1 MRKACVQPISDLALK
16 ARQKKIDDAVMRV
29 FRRHEFCAVYC
40 AGSVEPVAKRIGD
53 NRGAWPVKI
62 GLTRALEDTISSGL
76 DGASPFWEQRV
87 LFRVWVKTWARGRT
101 LEREVLKAL
110 QGSSEQ
116 ARKSFWDM
124 GPDFQREFFE
134 MEVHTIAQC
143 NGIETWDDDSLMVEM
158 AREVKR
164 EFERRGKV

>member
-1 MRKACVQPISDLALK
+1 VQPLSDLALK
-16 ARQKKIDDAVMRV
+16 ARKKQIDDAVMRV

-40 AGSVEPVAKRIGD
+40 AGSVEPVAKRIGE
-53 NRGAWPVKI
+53 NRGAWPIKI

-87 LFRVWVKTWARGRT
+87 LFRVWVKTFERGRQ
-101 LEREVLKAL
+101 LERLVLGAL
-110 QGSSEQ
+110 SGSAEA

-134 MEVHTIAQC
+134 MEIHTIAQV
-143 NGIETWDDDSLMVEM
+143 NGIESWDDDSLFYTMVW
-158 AREVKR
+158 EVKR
-164 EFERRGKV
+164 DFEKRGKV